1 MDLIGAKFGRTRKNN
16 ETIRDFAIISV
27 KNLNL
32 SPATI
37 YPFIQKV
44 EEIIYAKPFQITDK
58 EFYRTIKLFSPVY
71 YELTG
76 YNFELN
82 F

>member
-1 MDLIGAKFGRTRKNN
+1 MDLIKAKYGRTRKNT

-27 KNLNL
+27 TQLNL
-32 SPATI
+32 TPTSI

-58 EFYRTIKLFSPVY
+58 EFYKTIELFSPIY
-71 YELTG
+71 HELTG
-76 YNFELN
+76 YNFVVN